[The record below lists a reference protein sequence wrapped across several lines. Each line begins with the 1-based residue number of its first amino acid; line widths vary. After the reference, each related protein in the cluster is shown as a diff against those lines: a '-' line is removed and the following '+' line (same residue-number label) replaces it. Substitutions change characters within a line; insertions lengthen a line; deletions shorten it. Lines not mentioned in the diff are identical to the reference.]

1 MIHQQSSV
9 IFIIFLPSFLLS
21 FFPSFL
27 PLSSHFLPCAS
38 TTTYAT
44 TYTTTFTATWI
55 TIRIQDKNNGVGDGK
70 DQVTDGVE
78 FGSWIRESKDSFR
91 DSLSGILPTGILS
104 TGFDFGDSL
113 EDSFLGFFFRDSFSG
128 ILSQGCFEGFFD
140 IQILSMDS
148 SRDTSRDSFK

>member
-1 MIHQQSSV
+1 M
-9 IFIIFLPSFLLS
+9 
-21 FFPSFL
+21 
-27 PLSSHFLPCAS
+27 
-38 TTTYAT
+38 
-44 TYTTTFTATWI
+44 
-55 TIRIQDKNNGVGDGK
+55 
-70 DQVTDGVE
+70 TDGVE

-148 SRDTSRDSFK
+148 SRDTSRDSSRDSSRRYFRWRPLPNAGEIGRSSRIA